1 MRKTLILYSTV
12 DGHTIKICEEIRR
25 QLEHSNQCDLQ
36 SIDNIDP
43 RKIDDFDW
51 IIIGASIRYGNHRK
65 SVMDF
70 MKHNQRILQQK
81 GNAFFSVNAV
91 ARKPEKASP
100 ENNPYVVKFVHRIG
114 WKPLLMAVFAGKID
128 YPRYNLFDKWAIR
141 LIMTISKGPTDTS
154 SSFEFTDWGKV
165 KAFAANI
172 LAEQE
177 KSRI

>member
-43 RKIDDFDW
+43 RNIDDFDW

-70 MKHNQRILQQK
+70 MKHNQHILQQK

-100 ENNPYVVKFVHRIG
+100 EHNPYVVKFVDRIG
-114 WKPLLMAVFAGKID
+114 WKPPLMAVFAGKID

-141 LIMTISKGPTDTS
+141 LIMSISKGPTDTT
-154 SSFEFTDWGKV
+154 SSFEFTDWEKV

-172 LAEQE
+172 LAEQGN
-177 KSRI
+177 S

>member
-43 RKIDDFDW
+43 RNIDDFDW

-100 ENNPYVVKFVHRIG
+100 ENNPYVLKFVDRIG
-114 WKPLLMAVFAGKID
+114 WKLS
-128 YPRYNLFDKWAIR
+128 
-141 LIMTISKGPTDTS
+141 LIHI
-154 SSFEFTDWGKV
+154 
-165 KAFAANI
+165 
-172 LAEQE
+172 
-177 KSRI
+177 

>member
-1 MRKTLILYSTV
+1 MKKTLILFSTV
-12 DGHTIKICEEIRR
+12 DGHTTKICEEIIKH
-25 QLEHSNQCDLQ
+25 LGHSTQCELRSLDE
-36 SIDNIDP
+36 IDP
-43 RKIDDFDW
+43 GKLAGFDW

-70 MKHNQRILQQK
+70 MKTNQSILQQR

-100 ENNPYVVKFVHRIG
+100 ETNPYVVKFIDRIG
-114 WKPLLMAVFAGKID
+114 WKPHLMAVFAGKID

-154 SSFEFTDWGKV
+154 SSFEFTDWEKV
-165 KAFAANI
+165 KVFSANI
-172 LAEQE
+172 LAEQGKNE
-177 KSRI
+177 I